1 MIAMTACAL
10 ALALGF
16 ESHANDLLPE
26 GAVGYDDNGAM
37 QLYLSPDEGESGSSE
52 WSIWLKDNVSGEVTF
67 VLTTNSDIEPRWED
81 MTDGNAIPVP
91 PNMIAVGDVITCAFV
106 PWDANLIFIEGCPD
120 GRNIWSYVININEG
134 SAMQFPTNEGLFTFD
149 VDGERYHMCN
159 YNYYPDGGRYSM
171 ERIYNADGTFTG
183 QESELEY

>member
-1 MIAMTACAL
+1 MRVCP
-10 ALALGF
+10 LGR
-16 ESHANDLLPE
+16 
-26 GAVGYDDNGAM
+26 
-37 QLYLSPDEGESGSSE
+37 QL
-52 WSIWLKDNVSGEVTF
+52 
-67 VLTTNSDIEPRWED
+67 
-81 MTDGNAIPVP
+81 
-91 PNMIAVGDVITCAFV
+91 TCAFV

>member
-10 ALALGF
+10 ALAMGF
-16 ESHANDLLPE
+16 ESHAGDLLPE

-106 PWDANLIFIEGCPD
+106 PWDAN
-120 GRNIWSYVININEG
+120 
-134 SAMQFPTNEGLFTFD
+134 
-149 VDGERYHMCN
+149 
-159 YNYYPDGGRYSM
+159 
-171 ERIYNADGTFTG
+171 
-183 QESELEY
+183 